1 MSKFKKGLVILLIL
15 IFVFALFLLISGLK
29 NSPRKQPANT
39 GPIPVPSDFNVDYSH
54 LNKLIPGKSTR
65 EDVEK
70 INGLPSSAS
79 TFGNNTILYYPTP
92 SSQYK
97 NTVAIENGKVKYA
110 IENVFGEYRRTYE
123 SYVKAYGQPDLHLYN
138 SNGDYFEWFIFLR
151 FGVGVE
157 NSAGGITRI
166 LYFVPQSKDDFMNGL
181 AKDVGLSLDPPT
193 QSPNA
198 Y

>member
-1 MSKFKKGLVILLIL
+1 MSNLKKGLLIFLVL
-15 IFVFALFLLISGLK
+15 IFVIALFLFMSGSK
-29 NSPRKQPANT
+29 SNQKKQPANT

-54 LNKLIPGKSTR
+54 LNKLIPGKSTL
-65 EDVEK
+65 EEVEG

-79 TFGNNTILYYPTP
+79 TFGNNTILYYLTP

-110 IENVFGEYRRTYE
+110 IENVFGEYRGTYD

-138 SNGDYFEWFIFLR
+138 SDGSYFDWFVFLK
-151 FGVGVE
+151 FGIGVE

-181 AKDVGLSLDPPT
+181 AKDVGLSLDLPT